1 MKNEP
6 HQDASTVS
14 TETTSV
20 DDTNTKHELLELVLE
35 GHERQV
41 IAESSKPARIDG
53 VLVGRLVGFVATGE
67 PQVDYPG
74 SDGLVVARV
83 MASLGSADIGRNVA
97 LLFEGGDPAKPV
109 IMGLMFVAPSDS
121 SQALKQT
128 ATLLNAEAEADG
140 DRIVLTAEKEIVLR
154 CGEASITLT
163 KAGKIIIQGAY
174 VSSRSSGTNRIQ
186 GGSVEIN

>member
-1 MKNEP
+1 
-6 HQDASTVS
+6 
-14 TETTSV
+14 
-20 DDTNTKHELLELVLE
+20 
-35 GHERQV
+35 
-41 IAESSKPARIDG
+41 
-53 VLVGRLVGFVATGE
+53 
-67 PQVDYPG
+67 VDYPG